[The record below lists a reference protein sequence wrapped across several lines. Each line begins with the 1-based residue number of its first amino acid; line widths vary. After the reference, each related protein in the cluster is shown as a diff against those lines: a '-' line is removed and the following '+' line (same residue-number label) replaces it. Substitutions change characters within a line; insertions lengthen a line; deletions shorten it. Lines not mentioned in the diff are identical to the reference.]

1 MASVTPVQEIQ
12 EETKC
17 PIYLEYLTDPVTIHC
32 GHNLCR
38 SCITQH
44 WETWQELATGP
55 LSCPNCRKR
64 IQKESLR
71 NNYQLANIVEKIKE
85 LDFRDEKWNL
95 CGRRNR
101 ALDLFCEEDGKAVCV
116 VCWRSPEH
124 RSHMVL
130 LIEEAAQ
137 KYKVGNSGS
146 RLIPS
151 FSCQTKATGRGLP
164 SGSLPAYHISVRY
177 KQAQGKLKSCL
188 TLDSSSAGLRYI
200 KGGGN
205 RARLRCPEALSTVG
219 APRLEPQPATWQP
232 ASGLVL
238 GGPYDQR
245 LLSRNGPSLTQG
257 LALPQCSDSLSPVTV
272 TLDPDTAHPQLV
284 LSEDRKTM
292 RRGSTRQDLPNN
304 PERFDTESCVLGCE
318 GFTSGIHCWEV
329 EVGGSFSPEGGIWAV
344 GRWWRGKFQAL
355 TSFLTPLPQ
364 SRGPSRI
371 WVCLDCERGQ
381 VTFSNAGEDDP
392 IFTFLPDSVS
402 GGTIRPWFWPLKTW
416 IPLCERHPD
425 IFFDTSYSKD
435 SM

>member
-1 MASVTPVQEIQ
+1 MSLHYEIQ

-146 RLIPS
+146 RKELGGEIEMS
-151 FSCQTKATGRGLP
+151 LCDYRRGLLTP
-164 SGSLPAYHISVRY
+164 SLLCLCHWVWCSPSSGRRELQLCSALGAQHRGSSLGSRTVPAR
-177 KQAQGKLKSCL
+177 
-188 TLDSSSAGLRYI
+188 
-200 KGGGN
+200 
-205 RARLRCPEALSTVG
+205 VG
-219 APRLEPQPATWQP
+219 Q
-232 ASGLVL
+232 L
-238 GGPYDQR
+238 G
-245 LLSRNGPSLTQG
+245 SKRNGPSLTQG

-329 EVGGSFSPEGGIWAV
+329 EVGESVRRKGRISFSPEGGIWAV

-402 GGTIRPWFWPLKTW
+402 GGTIRPWFWVGPGSQLS
-416 IPLCERHPD
+416 LCP
-425 IFFDTSYSKD
+425 
-435 SM
+435 

>member
-1 MASVTPVQEIQ
+1 MSQQ
-12 EETKC
+12 
-17 PIYLEYLTDPVTIHC
+17 
-32 GHNLCR
+32 
-38 SCITQH
+38 
-44 WETWQELATGP
+44 P
-55 LSCPNCRKR
+55 L
-64 IQKESLR
+64 
-71 NNYQLANIVEKIKE
+71 EKIKE

-151 FSCQTKATGRGLP
+151 FSYTLTSELERKREL
-164 SGSLPAYHISVRY
+164 SLGA
-177 KQAQGKLKSCL
+177 QAQSKVLLQSNEKLMKCVHVQELQRQLCSAL
-188 TLDSSSAGLRYI
+188 GAQHRGSSLGSRTVP
-200 KGGGN
+200 
-205 RARLRCPEALSTVG
+205 ARVG
-219 APRLEPQPATWQP
+219 Q
-232 ASGLVL
+232 L
-238 GGPYDQR
+238 G
-245 LLSRNGPSLTQG
+245 SKRNGPSLTQG

-329 EVGGSFSPEGGIWAV
+329 EVGGSPEGGIWAV

-402 GGTIRPWFWPLKTW
+402 GGTIRPWFWVGPGSQLS
-416 IPLCERHPD
+416 LCP
-425 IFFDTSYSKD
+425 
-435 SM
+435 